1 MLLYQPPTAHK
12 TPFPLCFSLGENP
25 DVNLLKEDVGNDLI
39 WVKLHGVPVTAFSK
53 DNLSVIATKL
63 GTPLMFDSYTS
74 DTCMQSWGR
83 CACYKV
89 FGHVQDECP
98 KNIGSNVAKNLKKLS
113 QAPKCVSISPKV
125 GFKPVKQVYR
135 HVSKKI
141 NAITCC
147 NKKKEVEST
156 KKVSNPNLFDMLNSV
171 KNDVDLGSSS
181 ISTTPIVKKIDK
193 LERLIIDEKLT
204 LVDDEG
210 KPLEKVDYPD
220 DHDSEDEVKLVH
232 NEMASFLASKRV
244 DYGTN
249 RLLEYWKKTYENADY
264 DYDPYDD
271 DMYEGQEIH
280 DIIQSMCNNL
290 DIKVRGRKKK

>member
-1 MLLYQPPTAHK
+1 MASIDGLNAILENVSW
-12 TPFPLCFSLGENP
+12 FIRNNPLILKKWNP

-39 WVKLHGVPVTAFSK
+39 WVKLHGVSVMAFNE

-74 DTCMQSWGR
+74 DTCMQSW
-83 CACYKV
+83 
-89 FGHVQDECP
+89 DECP
-98 KNIGSNVAKNLKKLS
+98 NNIGSNVAKNLKKLS
-113 QAPKCVSISPKV
+113 QAPRGVSVGPKV

-141 NAITCC
+141 NANNSC
-147 NKKKEVEST
+147 NKKKEVESR
-156 KKVSNPNLFDMLNSV
+156 KKANSSGSSFWNV
-171 KNDVDLGSSS
+171 GSSS

-210 KPLEKVDYPD
+210 KPLEKVDYPGD
-220 DHDSEDEVKLVH
+220 RDSEDEVKLVD

-271 DMYEGQEIH
+271 DMYVGREIH
-280 DIIQSMCNNL
+280 EIIQYMCDNL